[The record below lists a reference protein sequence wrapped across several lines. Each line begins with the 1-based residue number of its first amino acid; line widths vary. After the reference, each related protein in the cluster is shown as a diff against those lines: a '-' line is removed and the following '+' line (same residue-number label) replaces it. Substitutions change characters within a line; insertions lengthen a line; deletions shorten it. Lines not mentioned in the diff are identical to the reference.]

1 MFTTKFPKF
10 DRMLP
15 NGSQIQPIVGRS
27 DVGSNKFGE
36 FSEFGKFHKLFFIEI
51 YRLNKVEKVSPQM
64 CQFCLKIKI

>member
-36 FSEFGKFHKLFFIEI
+36 FSEFGKFHKLF
-51 YRLNKVEKVSPQM
+51 
-64 CQFCLKIKI
+64 LKFQENFKNDFRYFSAVN